1 MKQIITYQLSIK
13 VAGTFRVSPEYATPE
28 EACSKIPAFV
38 KKLKQHYTQVVI
50 VRNVRTDYSQQ

>member
-13 VAGTFRVSPEYATPE
+13 VAGTFRVSDQYPTPE
-28 EACSKIPAFV
+28 AACADIVPFL

-50 VRNVRTDYSQQ
+50 VRNVRTVAQP